1 MYFYIRF
8 QKAKVNDT
16 FNACKQAN
24 NSIQYYRPIRI
35 PFPPKLLNSFLLSIF
50 VINIIKECCA
60 NNIFTLTMT
69 NQYHSTPDAPE
80 SNAGDDF
87 HQLWAVRKALEL
99 INTAPSALKAIA
111 LEGIHPDETHQVD
124 PQGDQLLGIDIT
136 EYYGGENFNSAHT
149 IVFSQL
155 KYSTRR
161 ADQEWTLNALCKSY
175 KNRKDAFRGS
185 IIHRLASIFKAHS
198 KNSGTDQVIQKM
210 KLKLVSNRG
219 IKDEITTLINNIQ
232 FYITKTTSVNL
243 KNLKTHFSSDSDNI
257 DLLRQASKLN
267 NNEFIDFLKLLDFSE
282 CGVESRFGQKQ
293 KAIEAIKNHTVDGS
307 QEYLKIKELISQKMQ
322 PENRD
327 KNLITEKDILY
338 IFGFGSVKELF
349 PAPSSIEVCKHYL
362 ERNCYTTLK
371 NHILHSSCQKFYLH
385 AGAGYGKS
393 TFVSHFIQD
402 LPEGSVT
409 ITFDCFGGGSYLNP
423 SDRRHKHQWGILQI
437 SNNLATQ
444 AGTPFLLMR
453 NEAPEVYLRELQK
466 RLQQAIHII
475 HSQYPNALLVLL
487 IDAADNSLIAAKE
500 RGDKCF
506 ITDLIQENL
515 PDGCKLLLTTRT
527 SRVELFNFPPEI
539 EAIEL
544 PLFSPDET
552 QAYLKSIHPETT
564 EEFINNFHQ
573 LTNGNPRVQSYALQ
587 YYRTNL
593 EDVLKPLFPN
603 GKNLNEIFSEH
614 INIALNRLGK
624 RKTARHILKYIA
636 NLPRPVPLSALQ
648 HLSGIKAET
657 LSDFITD
664 LAPGLILYNGEI
676 SYRDEDFDAY
686 LKDLYPLSDTDY
698 CSISEKIKQKADQ
711 DEYCCLNLAFF
722 LQKAHKHAELQ
733 QIVLD
738 QKYLAAITHPVCK
751 KQLLIDRI
759 RMAMQSAND
768 HTDTATFIRLQ
779 LLAAESSQINIQL
792 QSLQIQHAD
801 LFSLYG
807 LPEYTSSDITFQQSW
822 FGSFYA
828 QQAAVL
834 SCKPEFQD
842 RAKECLKQADS
853 WFYWCT
859 NRIEQEDEEREF
871 MITKTDI
878 ANASEAYLNLWGLEK
893 TISYIQR
900 WQPKQSRFSIIQKIA
915 CSLLDQN
922 KTDIILEA
930 LRIKNIR
937 TDINLLLIECL
948 EKYGISI
955 PDDICLDKV
964 ITVLRRFKGDFK
976 HTLKKSLIT
985 FIEVLIY
992 KKQKNTIIQNLITL
1006 LGDCSIPYLPHF
1018 YTSHEKKHLIN
1029 FDIECRRKALL
1040 SVIEN
1045 TELQTDLFVPDE
1057 LKEKL
1062 ASKNSRTSS
1071 GAKETHRKYVRLYGF
1086 VLPFYRLRAE
1096 VYAKTLPPENFK
1108 SKFQDIIKKCED
1120 DWELRYYTHDTV
1132 ELFNFMASRFLDI
1145 LYLVEPKKE
1154 VLSLLQETFIRNKE
1168 SKKTQILTAIIE
1180 RISRFHQDELNR
1192 LTVQYTKQIDKILCN
1207 DLLTLEEVNQYYL
1220 RITKAL
1226 NRIDT
1231 AYGNIY
1237 FHKAIDAID
1246 KIDTNAI
1253 YQIKAIHTFS
1263 KIGIPEY
1270 SPRLAYELGR
1280 YAEYICRILN
1290 NDENDLMTEILYTIC
1305 HLDPNSALA
1314 FLCRWDHRNLIQID
1328 HYASEVFEELRRMG
1342 KINSCYSA
1350 ACWHLSPYFY
1360 FDNPL
1365 LDEVNHNLTD
1375 FTRLSLFKEK
1385 ELFVREL
1392 IRNIKL
1398 QAHINWKKSYLNQ
1411 LIAILQKHAVSSSIV
1426 TELEHYTKK
1435 LHQLYPEA
1443 PDEKY
1448 IPGNEEVNNW
1458 EEYLSEQDFLK
1469 TDHLEKII
1477 SNIKATLSYPRLT
1490 EFLLYVSNKC
1500 TLSQQLPFLEC
1511 ICHLNPQTIGYY
1523 DFEYVLKSL
1532 LQDWK
1537 DHPLLSQWI
1546 QENTEP
1552 ILKRWFPF
1560 LIENYSDHLTP
1571 YIKSIFRAFQ
1581 LSEER
1586 SAAMLK
1592 KCLPEYVELIQC
1604 SDLYEL
1610 TELTSIGL
1618 SRQDCFEILQ
1628 TSIQQWNLQI
1638 KEDFGD
1644 GIWQE
1649 SMCPSVDI
1657 NEAITGIFRYLLG
1670 HPNKQIR
1677 WMASHA
1683 LRQLVNYSP
1692 EPTILKNLIVRQNE
1706 DKCIPFQHQPYTY
1719 YWLSAKLQ
1727 LWITLSRIATENP
1740 DKLKPFISEII
1751 AEGTHPTF
1759 PHLLIQFFVK
1769 NTCVALCKAKL
1780 TDNSQMILQVI
1791 EQPFINEVQESLPNI
1806 DILSGNQQFKFDPLD
1821 TIPYWFNPLGRYFNL
1836 SGSQIAALAENIIYN
1851 EWHFDGNIKE
1861 REPVHLND
1869 SDWHLTSNDHGDIPK
1884 IEKLKTYYEYH
1895 SMFCVASRL
1904 LKMQKLQDD
1913 SIISFQEWLLRH
1925 TTAWENYWL
1934 SDLRDP
1940 EPLLPILRPID
1951 RNDPNWLTTINQQEY
1966 ENYIGLENNEHIV
1979 VNSDITKYIGKTHE
1993 NISIQ
1998 AAFVSQD
2005 KAPALVRTLH
2015 NFENYRW
2022 YAIPFSEDDE
2032 NNYQEQDFILKGF
2045 LSQVDSSE
2053 GEMEEYDLFTN
2064 NLAKLSIVPG
2074 KIIITHE
2081 NLIQSN
2087 DQRYTYTAKEKNP
2100 VTIFQNW
2107 NNTTPQDTLESSSE
2121 GFHFMVSKSYMLE
2134 ILKHYNYCLLIECA
2148 VNRSKESFYSE
2159 EGGYTDFVTLYL
2171 LYPDGQIKYTQR
2183 DPEIRKKDY

>member
-1 MYFYIRF
+1 MILYS
-8 QKAKVNDT
+8 
-16 FNACKQAN
+16 ACKQAEYN
-24 NSIQYYRPIRI
+24 IQYSPPIQI
-35 PFPPKLLNSFLLSIF
+35 PFPLKLLNSFLLIIF

-60 NNIFTLTMT
+60 DYTLISTMT

-80 SNAGDDF
+80 SNAGDAF

-99 INTAPSALKAIA
+99 INTNPSALKAIA
-111 LEGIHPDETHQVD
+111 LEGVHPDETLQVD

-155 KYSTRR
+155 KYSTRH
-161 ADQEWTLNALCKSY
+161 ADQEWTLNTLCKSY
-175 KNRKDAFRGS
+175 KNKKDDFRGS

-198 KNSGTDQVIQKM
+198 NNFGIDQVVQKM
-210 KLKLVSNRG
+210 KLKLVSNRKT
-219 IKDEITTLINNIQ
+219 KDEILTLINNIQ
-232 FYITKTTSVNL
+232 SYITKTTSISL
-243 KNLKTHFSSDSDNI
+243 ENLKTHFSSDTDSI
-257 DLLRQASKLN
+257 DLLQQASKLN
-267 NNEFIDFLKLLDFSE
+267 GDEFIDFLRLVDFSE

-293 KAIEAIKNHTVDGS
+293 KAIEAIKTYTVDGS
-307 QEYLKIKELISQKMQ
+307 HEYLQIKDLVSQKMM

-327 KNLITEKDILY
+327 TNLITEKDVLF
-338 IFGFGSVKELF
+338 IFNFGSVKELF

-362 ERNCYTTLK
+362 KRNCYITLK
-371 NHILHSSCQKFYLH
+371 NHILHSSCGKFYLH

-393 TFVSHFIQD
+393 TFVSHFIQG
-402 LPEGSVT
+402 LPKGSVT
-409 ITFDCFGGGSYLNP
+409 ITFDCFGSGSYLNP

-437 SNNLATQ
+437 SNDLASQT
-444 AGTPFLLMR
+444 GTPFLLMR
-453 NEAPEVYLRELQK
+453 DEAPELYLRELKK
-466 RLQQAIHII
+466 RLQQAIQII
-475 HSQYPNALLVLL
+475 RSQYPKALLVLI
-487 IDAADNSLIAAKE
+487 IDAADNSLIAANE
-500 RGDKCF
+500 QEDKCF
-506 ITDLIQENL
+506 VKDLIQENL

-527 SRVELFNFPPEI
+527 SRVKLFNFPPEI

-544 PLFSPDET
+544 PLFSPEET
-552 QAYLKSIHPETT
+552 QAYLKSIHPEAT
-564 EEFINNFHQ
+564 EEFIKNFHH

-587 YYRTNL
+587 YYRNSL
-593 EDVLKPLFPN
+593 EDVLKPLRPN
-603 GKNLNEIFSEH
+603 GKNLNDIFNEH
-614 INIALNRLGK
+614 ISIALKRLGK
-624 RKTARHILKYIA
+624 KETAQHILKYIA

-648 HLSGIKAET
+648 HLSGIQSEI
-657 LSDFITD
+657 LNDFITD
-664 LAPGLILYNGEI
+664 LAPGLILCNGEI

-686 LKDLYPLSDTDY
+686 LQDLYSLTDTDY
-698 CSISEKIKQKADQ
+698 CSISEKTKQKADQ
-711 DEYCCLNLAFF
+711 DEYCCRHLASF
-722 LQKAHKHAELQ
+722 LQKAHKYTELQ
-733 QIVLD
+733 QIVLE
-738 QKYLAAITHPVCK
+738 QKYLAAITHPVSQ

-768 HTDTATFIRLQ
+768 HTDTTIFIRLQ
-779 LLAAESSQINIQL
+779 LLAAESSQINTLL

-822 FGSFYA
+822 YGSLYA

-834 SCKPEFQD
+834 SRKPEFHNQ
-842 RAKECLKQADS
+842 AKERLKEADS
-853 WFYWCT
+853 WFNWCSHQ
-859 NRIEQEDEEREF
+859 IKQKDEEREF
-871 MITKTDI
+871 IITETDI
-878 ANASEAYLNLWGLEK
+878 AHASEAYLNLWGLEK
-893 TISYIQR
+893 TISYIQS
-900 WQPKQSRFSIIQKIA
+900 WQPKQNRFPIIQKIA

-922 KTDIILEA
+922 KTNIILEA
-930 LRIKNIR
+930 LRIKNLR
-937 TDINLLLIECL
+937 TDISLLLIECL
-948 EKYGISI
+948 EKYGISM
-955 PDDICLDKV
+955 PDDICLDKT
-964 ITVLRRFKGDFK
+964 ITVLLRFKGNFE
-976 HTLKKSLIT
+976 HNLKKSLIT
-985 FIEVLIY
+985 FIEILAY
-992 KKQKNTIIQNLITL
+992 QKQEDIIIQNLLTL

-1018 YTSHEKKHLIN
+1018 YPPNEKKHLIN

-1062 ASKNSRTSS
+1062 ASKNNQAHS
-1071 GAKETHRKYVRLYGF
+1071 GAEETHRQYVRLYDF

-1096 VYAKTLPPENFK
+1096 VYAKTLSPEYFE
-1108 SKFQDIIKKCED
+1108 SKFLDIIKKCKA
-1120 DWELRYYTHDTV
+1120 DWELRYYTHDIV

-1145 LYLVEPKKE
+1145 LYLVDPKKE

-1168 SKKTQILTAIIE
+1168 SKKTKILITIIE
-1180 RISRFHQDELNR
+1180 RISRFHRDELNK
-1192 LTVQYTKQIDKILCN
+1192 LTVKFTAQIDEILSN
-1207 DLLTLEEVNQYYL
+1207 DLLTLEDINLYYL
-1220 RITKAL
+1220 RLTKAL
-1226 NRIDT
+1226 NRIDP
-1231 AYGNIY
+1231 AFGNPY
-1237 FHKAIDAID
+1237 FHKAIDSID
-1246 KIDTNAI
+1246 KINTNAI

-1270 SPRLAYELGR
+1270 SPQLAYEFGR

-1290 NDENDLMTEILYTIC
+1290 NDENNLMTEILYTIC

-1314 FLCRWDHRNLIQID
+1314 FLCRCDHRSLIRID
-1328 HYASEVFEELRRMG
+1328 HYASKVFEELQ
-1342 KINSCYSA
+1342 KIGQINPCYSA

-1360 FDNPL
+1360 FDSPF
-1365 LDEVNHNLTD
+1365 LDEVDHNLTY
-1375 FTRLSLFKEK
+1375 FTQVSLFKEK
-1385 ELFVREL
+1385 ELYVKEL

-1411 LIAILQKHAVSSSIV
+1411 LTAILKNHAISSSII

-1435 LHQLYPEA
+1435 LFQLYPET
-1443 PDEKY
+1443 PDKKY
-1448 IPGNEEVNNW
+1448 IPSNEGVNNW
-1458 EEYLSEQDFLK
+1458 EEYLSGQDFLK

-1500 TLSQQLPFLEC
+1500 TLTQQLPILEC

-1532 LQDWK
+1532 LEEWT

-1552 ILKRWFPF
+1552 IFKRWLPF
-1560 LIENYSDHLTP
+1560 LIENYQNRLTD
-1571 YIKSIFRAFQ
+1571 YIKSFFRIFHI
-1581 LSEER
+1581 SEAR
-1586 SAAMLK
+1586 SAIMLK
-1592 KCLPEYVELIQC
+1592 KCLPEYIEQIHC

-1610 TELTSIGL
+1610 IELTTIGL
-1618 SRQDCFEILQ
+1618 SRQDCFETLQ
-1628 TSIQQWNLQI
+1628 TAIRQWSSQI

-1649 SMCPSVDI
+1649 SMCPPVSVD
-1657 NEAITGIFRYLLG
+1657 EAITGTFRYLLG

-1683 LRQLVNYSP
+1683 LRQLANYSP
-1692 EPTILKNLIVRQNE
+1692 DPTILKTLIVRQNE
-1706 DKCIPFQHQPYTY
+1706 DNCIPFQHTPYTY

-1727 LWITLSRIATENP
+1727 LWVTLSRIATENP

-1751 AEGTHPTF
+1751 AEGTYPTF
-1759 PHLLIQFFVK
+1759 PHLLIQVFVK
-1769 NTCVALCKAKL
+1769 NTCTALCKAKL
-1780 TDNSQMILQVI
+1780 TDDSELILHAI
-1791 EQPFINEVQESLPNI
+1791 EQPFINEIQESLPVI
-1806 DILSGNQQFKFDPLD
+1806 EIHSGNQQFKFDPLD
-1821 TIPYWFNPLGRYFNL
+1821 TIPYWFQPLGRYFNL
-1836 SGSQIAALAENIIYN
+1836 SGSQIAVLAENIIYN

-1869 SDWHLTSNDHGDIPK
+1869 RDWHLTSNNHGDIPQ

-1895 SMFCVASRL
+1895 SMFCVANRL
-1904 LKMQKLQDD
+1904 LKTQKLQDD
-1913 SIISFQEWLLRH
+1913 NIMSFQEWLLRH

-1951 RNDPNWLTTINQQEY
+1951 RNDPGWLTVINQQEY
-1966 ENYIGLENNEHIV
+1966 KNYIGLENNEYIV
-1979 VNSDITKYIGKTHE
+1979 VNSDVTKYIGKTYE

-2005 KAPALVRTLH
+2005 KASALVCTLH
-2015 NFENYRW
+2015 DFENYRW

-2045 LSQVDSSE
+2045 LSQIDSSG

-2074 KIIITHE
+2074 EIITTHK
-2081 NLIQSN
+2081 NLIQS
-2087 DQRYTYTAKEKNP
+2087 DDRRYTYMVNESNP

-2107 NNTTPQDTLESSSE
+2107 NNTTPQDTLESSSK
-2121 GFHFMVSKSYMLE
+2121 GFHLMICKSYMQE

-2148 VNRSKESFYSE
+2148 VNRSKESFYTE
-2159 EGGYTDFVTLYL
+2159 KGGYTDFVTLYL